1 MLMRKKGTATLKDS
15 LTLSICLL
23 SFLNVDVFTFGCAGS
38 SLLHRL
44 LSSCGELGLLHS
56 VVCELLIAGASL
68 VAALR
73 LGAAQAS
80 VLEGCG
86 LSGCSSW
93 ALEHRRSRG
102 TQA

>member
-1 MLMRKKGTATLKDS
+1 MLIRKKGTGTLKDS
-15 LTLSICLL
+15 LTLPICLL

-38 SLLHRL
+38 SLLRSL

-56 VVCELLIAGASL
+56 VVCELLVAGASL
-68 VAALR
+68 VAELR
-73 LGAAQAS
+73 LWATQAS

-86 LSGCSSW
+86 LSCSSW
-93 ALEHRRSRG
+93 ALEHRRSRCG